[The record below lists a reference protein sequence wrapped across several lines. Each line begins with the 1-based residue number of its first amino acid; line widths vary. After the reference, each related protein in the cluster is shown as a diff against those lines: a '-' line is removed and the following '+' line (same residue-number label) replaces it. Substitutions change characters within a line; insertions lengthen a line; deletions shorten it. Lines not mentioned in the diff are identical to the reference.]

1 MNDQELNRWGVNT
14 WGQEQAIRE
23 IYLLPFEYSVVIGD
37 AHGMMSG
44 FNRVGAV
51 WAGADAGLCTDVLR
65 GEWDFDGFV
74 ISDCQVNQYMSYV
87 DGVLGGNDL
96 WLYSILGEGFHRWE
110 NSPTVAQEMRES
122 THRVLYTVLH
132 SNAMNGVT
140 SNIEIHKIV
149 TWWQHLITVL
159 IVVLA
164 VLTAVFVGL
173 TAQSVVRRILRSRKT
188 EN

>member
-1 MNDQELNRWGVNT
+1 
-14 WGQEQAIRE
+14 
-23 IYLLPFEYSVVIGD
+23 
-37 AHGMMSG
+37 
-44 FNRVGAV
+44 
-51 WAGADAGLCTDVLR
+51 
-65 GEWDFDGFV
+65 
-74 ISDCQVNQYMSYV
+74 
-87 DGVLGGNDL
+87 
-96 WLYSILGEGFHRWE
+96 
-110 NSPTVAQEMRES
+110 MRES